1 MRIDHITNV
10 AICTNHK
17 LSKSLLYK
25 WPLNHCFIVPVDMS
39 TVVPSFHMV
48 PMTFFS
54 FTTLILVSFSHWTTI
69 KPIFRNVILSKTVK
83 KRNNLKHERS
93 TNEKYIQRW
102 APNGVFFVSDHG
114 YDHGIFLELTL
125 ASKENPLVFPIA
137 VSREARKSILT
148 FLTGSFSLDDAYLGS
163 MFWWWYK

>member
-1 MRIDHITNV
+1 
-10 AICTNHK
+10 
-17 LSKSLLYK
+17 
-25 WPLNHCFIVPVDMS
+25 MS

-114 YDHGIFLELTL
+114 HDHVDLLAKRIRWLDPLQSQEKRATL
-125 ASKENPLVFPIA
+125 FCLFWPVL
-137 VSREARKSILT
+137 
-148 FLTGSFSLDDAYLGS
+148 FSWMVDTLDSCFDDDINNDVNSLYVEIINKNQT
-163 MFWWWYK
+163 Y